1 MREWAPMGIACRAYD
16 DLWVKGKASR
26 RSTLDNWKSSLVSRT
41 FSLPHHLSSASLA
54 RRHVEQFAADQ
65 MLDDKTKALA
75 IIATELVT
83 NAVLHGAEPVK
94 LRLRRERDAVTIE
107 VTDGDRQ
114 VDRVRIPA
122 AHERTAGGKGLLLVE
137 SLADRWG
144 ARLAQTGKTVWA
156 TMNTAHA

>member
-1 MREWAPMGIACRAYD
+1 
-16 DLWVKGKASR
+16 
-26 RSTLDNWKSSLVSRT
+26 VSRT
-41 FSLPHHLSSASLA
+41 FSLPHDVSSATLA
-54 RRHVEQFAADQ
+54 RRHVEEFAADQ

-83 NAVLHGAEPVK
+83 NAVRHGAQPVE
-94 LRLRRERDAVTIE
+94 LRLRCERDAVTVE
-107 VTDGDRQ
+107 VTDGDRR

-122 AHERTAGGKGLLLVE
+122 AHERTAGGQGLFLVA

-156 TMNTAHA
+156 TINTAHA